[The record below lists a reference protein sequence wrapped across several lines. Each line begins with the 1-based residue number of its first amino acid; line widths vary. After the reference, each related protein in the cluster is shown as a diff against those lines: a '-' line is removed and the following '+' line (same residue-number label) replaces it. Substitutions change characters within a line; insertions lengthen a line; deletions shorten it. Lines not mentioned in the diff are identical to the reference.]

1 MSPTQKLHLRMTI
14 VGFSNLP
21 FTNADRNS
29 PSQLWENLIN
39 KRDVQREVPN
49 ERHRFN
55 VDTWYHPNHSN
66 KGTVRYEIQ
75 TLVPLHFIS
84 RDWANAL

>member
-1 MSPTQKLHLRMTI
+1 MICQASRDLQ
-14 VGFSNLP
+14 SAD
-21 FTNADRNS
+21 TNDNS

-39 KRDVQREVPN
+39 KKDVQRQVPN

-66 KGTVRYEIQ
+66 KGTVC
-75 TLVPLHFIS
+75 
-84 RDWANAL
+84 

>member
-1 MSPTQKLHLRMTI
+1 MSLTQNLDLLMIT
-14 VGFSNLP
+14 VDFSNLL

-29 PSQLWENLIN
+29 PSQLWDNLIN

-66 KGTVRYEIQ
+66 KGTVRYEI
-75 TLVPLHFIS
+75 
-84 RDWANAL
+84 

>member
-1 MSPTQKLHLRMTI
+1 MRLL
-14 VGFSNLP
+14 GFWDFKN
-21 FTNADRNS
+21 TDGDGNS

-39 KRDVQREVPN
+39 KRDVQRQVPN

-66 KGTVRYEIQ
+66 KGTVC
-75 TLVPLHFIS
+75 
-84 RDWANAL
+84 

>member
-1 MSPTQKLHLRMTI
+1 MSLTQKQGVRSI
-14 VGFSNLP
+14 NVGFSNLP

-55 VDTWYHPNHSN
+55 VDTWYHPKHSN

-75 TLVPLHFIS
+75 TLLQLHLIS

>member
-1 MSPTQKLHLRMTI
+1 MSPNQKLDLQMTT

-21 FTNADRNS
+21 FTNADINS

-75 TLVPLHFIS
+75 TLIPPHLIS

>member
-1 MSPTQKLHLRMTI
+1 MSLTQNLDLLMIT
-14 VGFSNLP
+14 VGFSNLL

-29 PSQLWENLIN
+29 PSQLWDNLIN

-66 KGTVRYEIQ
+66 KGTVRYEI
-75 TLVPLHFIS
+75 
-84 RDWANAL
+84 

>member
-1 MSPTQKLHLRMTI
+1 MRFVSLWDCQ
-14 VGFSNLP
+14 S
-21 FTNADRNS
+21 ADTDGNS

-39 KRDVQREVPN
+39 KRDVQRQVPN

-66 KGTVRYEIQ
+66 KGTVR
-75 TLVPLHFIS
+75 
-84 RDWANAL
+84 